1 MKLLSI
7 LGIAE
12 EIFLCCKGG
21 ENSRILSC
29 KFTQY
34 SANNFFRF
42 ENIWNSQKIA
52 PKNCSQKKRALK
64 SKSMYA
70 KYYSKKKSPI
80 GLFFC

>member
-12 EIFLCCKGG
+12 EIFLCYKGG

-34 SANNFFRF
+34 SANNFFRHK
-42 ENIWNSQKIA
+42 NIWNSQKIA
-52 PKNCSQKKRALK
+52 AKKKRALK

>member
-21 ENSRILSC
+21 ENSSLLSC

-42 ENIWNSQKIA
+42 ENIWNSQKSA
-52 PKNCSQKKRALK
+52 PKKLQPNKREL
-64 SKSMYA
+64 
-70 KYYSKKKSPI
+70 
-80 GLFFC
+80 

>member
-7 LGIAE
+7 LETAE

-42 ENIWNSQKIA
+42 ENIWNSQKNRFQKIA
-52 PKNCSQKKRALK
+52 AKQKSTLT
-64 SKSMYA
+64 
-70 KYYSKKKSPI
+70 SKKYVSRI
-80 GLFFC
+80 E

>member
-21 ENSRILSC
+21 ENSKILSC

-52 PKNCSQKKRALK
+52 AKKLQTNKRAL
-64 SKSMYA
+64 
-70 KYYSKKKSPI
+70 
-80 GLFFC
+80 

>member
-21 ENSRILSC
+21 ENSKILSC

-52 PKNCSQKKRALK
+52 AKKIADKQKSTLK
-64 SKSMYA
+64 SKKCVSR
-70 KYYSKKKSPI
+70 I
-80 GLFFC
+80 E